1 MHGRRWCMAR
11 IHTRVFNTRVSAAAD
26 CRDGQ
31 RGLVL
36 GVTRDS
42 LDFNRSLRGLFYLLQ
57 KHRLRYTIKL
67 PAVRGLVP
75 LSFLSLSLS
84 ASLLGSLISLRSLV
98 PAFLAPSFRF
108 YQWFILLS
116 TSRRVVVAAVVVI
129 VSRSR
134 PCPPPPPSPRRRRR
148 RHRRRRR
155 RRRRMAS
162 MTR

>member
-1 MHGRRWCMAR
+1 MAR
-11 IHTRVFNTRVSAAAD
+11 IHPRVLNTRVSAAAD

-84 ASLLGSLISLRSLV
+84 LLLFLALLSPFVRSFRLSWPRPFVSISGLFYCRRRVASLL
-98 PAFLAPSFRF
+98 
-108 YQWFILLS
+108 
-116 TSRRVVVAAVVVI
+116 
-129 VSRSR
+129 R
-134 PCPPPPPSPRRRRR
+134 PL
-148 RHRRRRR
+148 
-155 RRRRMAS
+155 
-162 MTR
+162 